1 MNMKFYSMI
10 PLSGL
15 GRKGGESVL
24 PRVGAPYTAGELP
37 AARTE
42 GLAPPI
48 LPRGCRD
55 FDFHSLC
62 DTLMPVEPGRKMRPV
77 FLYKQSAEAVQ

>member
-1 MNMKFYSMI
+1 MDIKFYSMI

-15 GRKGGESVL
+15 GRKGGESIL

-42 GLAPPI
+42 GRVPRYCPAAVEI
-48 LPRGCRD
+48 LTFTAYVIR
-55 FDFHSLC
+55 
-62 DTLMPVEPGRKMRPV
+62 
-77 FLYKQSAEAVQ
+77 